1 MTSTRPATL
10 LPANTGLAMTNVLAY
25 IGRNTYELYRYF
37 AGLYEMTAKAVY
49 WTFVAPF
56 RGRSLK

>member
-1 MTSTRPATL
+1 
-10 LPANTGLAMTNVLAY
+10 MTNVLAY

-49 WTFVAPF
+49 WAGAETRWQEPF
-56 RGRSLK
+56 YLLGDLWRLCVSA